1 MSIARVENGRAGR
14 AWRIHTVSLIGGFTK
29 NDSDT
34 IAAMR
39 TIKDKAKQEPENRV
53 HRDLDTLHAADE

>member
-1 MSIARVENGRAGR
+1 M
-14 AWRIHTVSLIGGFTK
+14 SLIGGFTK